1 MGCETNH
8 KEKMCAVTCCPCNID
23 LEKVKSRSDDPQ
35 YICKTCGRVANS
47 AEHVCD
53 PEPMK

>member
-1 MGCETNH
+1 MNCCDDH
-8 KEKMCAVTCCPCNID
+8 AEKMCAVTCCPCNID
-23 LEKVKSRSDDPQ
+23 LEKVKSRSDNPE

-53 PEPMK
+53 PEPID